1 MGSKSRKDRSRSR
14 SPVRSRRE
22 RDQNE
27 KRDIIPISQDDY
39 FKLNAS
45 FRLWL
50 LKEKDRYF
58 EDMDTEKA
66 RRYFASFVRAW
77 NDGRLRSKYY
87 KQDGEL
93 ANLSKSVVTKHSWGF
108 AKKLDQELISG
119 IKEEVYRSTHSG
131 GNASANQAAV
141 GRTKVETHGPT
152 MPSRGERPAESEQLF
167 NEEQRERDH
176 LSRRQERWRAKERE
190 ELILDEVAPKETGR
204 SALLAKKRTLN
215 AMRKVGKTLDVEIP
229 DEELYVDSGSDLAAL
244 KRDREVR
251 EKRRVGRRQLR
262 SGEGEAE
269 RGSRLQEQMDKERS
283 KVELLRAMALKSR
296 EQGLGMMGGN
306 K

>member
-141 GRTKVETHGPT
+141 GRTK
-152 MPSRGERPAESEQLF
+152 RERPAESEQLF

-176 LSRRQERWRAKERE
+176 LSHRRERWRAKERE

-251 EKRRVGRRQLR
+251 EKRRLERRQLR

-296 EQGLGMMGGN
+296 EQGLGMMGGS